1 MDNPLYYEDFDW
13 AEMPGEKILEKANL
27 FLSLIPEDVKTI
39 LDLGCGN
46 GIITNHLASK
56 FDMTGADRSAS
67 ALKMV
72 KTKKVQCNCN
82 DLPFTEASFDLV
94 LSSEMLEH
102 LEDTVYQ
109 ETISEIKRVAKKYVL
124 ISVPNNEQI
133 KRDLIKCTN
142 CGHIYNMNYHQRS
155 LNINILANAFGGYK
169 LVKATTGGPLVKP
182 SFQWLTNIKH
192 KMAPA
197 SSWIPTY
204 WTKKRKRN
212 TLCPKCDH
220 SFIIPFRH
228 HPVSFIYDVFTW
240 FFSRARHYWLIVLF
254 EKQNTGI

>member
-1 MDNPLYYEDFDW
+1 MDNPLYYEDFAW
-13 AEMPGEKILEKANL
+13 AELQDEKIQEKANL
-27 FLSLIPEDVKTI
+27 FLSLIPRDVKTI

-46 GIITNHLASK
+46 GIITNILAEH
-56 FDMTGADRSAS
+56 FDVTGADRSVA

-82 DLPFTEASFDLV
+82 DLPFADGAFDMV

-102 LEDTVYQ
+102 LEENVYQ
-109 ETISEIKRVAKKYVL
+109 ETIAEIRRVARKYIL
-124 ISVPNNEQI
+124 ISVPDSEHIQ
-133 KRDLIKCTN
+133 RDLIKCTN
-142 CGHIYNMNYHQRS
+142 CGYFYNMNYHQRS
-155 LNINILANAFGGYK
+155 MNTNLLMNAFNGYK
-169 LVKATTGGPLVKP
+169 FIQERTGGPLVKP
-182 SFQWLTNIKH
+182 SFRWLTKLKH
-192 KMAPA
+192 KLAPA

-228 HPVSFIYDVFTW
+228 HPVSFVYDVLTYL
-240 FFSRARHYWLIVLF
+240 FSKARPYWLIVLF